1 MQMLSAGFTRKIR
14 TPAVFSAFQ
23 NVVTSCESGFNE
35 LSRHNVNCA
44 LVLGALQN
52 QTSPSNL
59 SQGLSVAALL
69 DQSTFW
75 I

>member
-1 MQMLSAGFTRKIR
+1 MPT
-14 TPAVFSAFQ
+14 AFLTSQ
-23 NVVTSCESGFNE
+23 NVVSSCESGFNE
-35 LSRHNVNCA
+35 LARHNVNCA

>member
-1 MQMLSAGFTRKIR
+1 MAADFARKNQD
-14 TPAVFSAFQ
+14 AKDFALQ
-23 NVVTSCESGFNE
+23 DVVTSCEPGFNE